1 VKILVAEDDTELLDV
16 TVYSLR
22 KHGYDVTTAI
32 DGLQALDRWR
42 SEQPSLVL
50 LDLGLPRMSGVEVCR
65 KIREAPTEAAAT
77 PVIMISGRND
87 DDNVV
92 QGFLVGADDYVVKPF
107 SHRQLAMRVRALLNR
122 TAKGLRA
129 EPAGV
134 LAAGDLVLDQQSH
147 EVTKGGTT
155 VRLTPLEFRLLY
167 ILATNE
173 GRVVNS
179 ARLIEYA
186 WGYDG
191 GQALLLKTHVC
202 HIRRKLG
209 LGHSRPGDIAAV
221 PWVGYKLLKEAL

>member
-1 VKILVAEDDTELLDV
+1 VAT
-16 TVYSLR
+16 
-22 KHGYDVTTAI
+22 
-32 DGLQALDRWR
+32 
-42 SEQPSLVL
+42 
-50 LDLGLPRMSGVEVCR
+50 
-65 KIREAPTEAAAT
+65 T
-77 PVIMISGRND
+77 PVIMMSGRND

-122 TAKGLRA
+122 CGNGLRA
-129 EPAGV
+129 VPAGELRV
-134 LAAGDLVLDQQSH
+134 GELCLDKQSH
-147 EVTKGGTT
+147 EVTKGGVTT
-155 VRLTPLEFRLLY
+155 RLTPLEFRLLY

-209 LGHSRPGDIAAV
+209 LGRSEAGDIAAV